1 MCGIVAAIA
10 KRPIAEILLM
20 GLHALEYRGYDSA
33 GLFVCDGQGHDYLV
47 KSAGKVEILDQQVKS
62 RGADGT
68 LGIAH
73 TRWATHGEANSTNAH
88 PHQVGDVTIVHNGII
103 ENYQELKQQLLFQ
116 GYTFKTKTDTEVL
129 AALIDSCRKL
139 CPDFLTALRQAL
151 KQVTGSYSIALI
163 VAGDSEHFYIA
174 RNGAPLVIGLGIGE
188 NFTAS
193 DILALVPVTSRFIYL
208 EEGDVAMVGRKEVK
222 ILDAKGDQVSREVH
236 SVDVSRE
243 NFGKGQYKHYMQK
256 EIFEQPD
263 AIRNTMLGRLAQDD
277 VNEQAFVANTDL
289 AQRMANNASAT
300 TGAGATATAGAG
312 AGAGAGS
319 SAGGGSAAMPT
330 SFKQCLKDIEHIE
343 IVACGTSYHAGLVG
357 KYVLE
362 ENAGISTNV
371 SIASEYRYRRTI
383 VPPHSLLVTISQSG
397 ETADTLAALKL
408 SRSQGYAATLCIC
421 NVANSS
427 LVRESDFAFLTRAGT
442 EIGVASTKAFITQ
455 LVALNMLTLALGRA
469 NGEISAQKG
478 AELVKVLHFAPELLN
493 EVLLL
498 DKQIE
503 DLSWDFVGKD
513 HCLYLGRGP
522 MYPLAL
528 EGALK
533 LKEISYIHA
542 EGYAAGELKHGPIAL
557 IDEQMPVIV
566 VAPDNEL
573 LPKLVSNIE
582 EVRARGGKLYVFT
595 DTSLHVGKEET
606 DAADVKAAERSN
618 VNEQC
623 RLVRICSH
631 AVSPIIS
638 PIVFT
643 IPLQLLAYHVAV
655 INGTDVDQPRNLAKS
670 VTVE

>member
-47 KSAGKVEILDQQVKS
+47 KSAGKVDILEQQVKC
-62 RGADGT
+62 RGADGV

-73 TRWATHGEANSTNAH
+73 TRWATHGEANTINAH
-88 PHQVGDVTIVHNGII
+88 PHQVGDVTLVHNGII
-103 ENYQELKQQLLFQ
+103 ENYQELKQQLLAQ
-116 GYTFKTKTDTEVL
+116 GYVFKTKTDTEVL

-139 CPDFLTALRQAL
+139 CPDFLTAMRQAL
-151 KQVTGSYSIALI
+151 KQVTGSYAIALI
-163 VAGDSEHFYIA
+163 VSGDSDHFYLA
-174 RNGAPLVIGLGIGE
+174 RKGSPLVIGLGIGE

-193 DILALVPVTSRFIYL
+193 DIVALVPVTSRFIYL
-208 EEGDVAMVGRKEVK
+208 EEGDVAIVGRKEIK
-222 ILDAKGDQVSREVH
+222 ILDDKGDQVSRKVH
-236 SVDVSRE
+236 AVDVSRE
-243 NFGKGQYKHYMQK
+243 NLGKGQYKHYMQK

-263 AIRNTMLGRLAQDD
+263 ALRNTMLGRLAQDD
-277 VNEQAFVANTDL
+277 VNEQAFVVNKDL
-289 AQRMANNASAT
+289 AQRL
-300 TGAGATATAGAG
+300 
-312 AGAGAGS
+312 S
-319 SAGGGSAAMPT
+319 SNVSTITNGDTEGVMPT
-330 SFKQCLKDIEHIE
+330 SFKQCLKHVEHIE

-362 ENAGISTNV
+362 EYAGISINV

-442 EIGVASTKAFITQ
+442 EIGVASTKAFVTQ
-455 LVALNMLTLALGRA
+455 LMALNILTLALGRA
-469 NGEISAQKG
+469 NGEISSENG
-478 AELVKVLHFAPELLN
+478 AKIVKALHYAPELLN

-595 DTSLHVGKEET
+595 DTSLNVGKEEISGVGV
-606 DAADVKAAERSN
+606 AVSELPN
-618 VNEQC
+618 VSKQY